1 MLQKV
6 WIKDVRNLSD
16 LLFDLNQKQ
25 HCYIYGGNNQ
35 GKTSILEAI
44 YLASKQYSPIQSDI
58 SDILKIS
65 KNENRDLTSLIID
78 SAKNKKELEQLI
90 RDFSIFS

>member
-1 MLQKV
+1 MNKIISLQKNSLAFV
-6 WIKDVRNLSD
+6 LRRSIGADAPKS
-16 LLFDLNQKQ
+16 FQQQKQ
-25 HCYIYGGNNQ
+25 V
-35 GKTSILEAI
+35 A
-44 YLASKQYSPIQSDI
+44 I

>member
-1 MLQKV
+1 MNKIISLQKNSLAFV
-6 WIKDVRNLSD
+6 LRRSIGTDAPKS
-16 LLFDLNQKQ
+16 FQQQKQ
-25 HCYIYGGNNQ
+25 V
-35 GKTSILEAI
+35 A
-44 YLASKQYSPIQSDI
+44 I

-78 SAKNKKELEQLI
+78 SAKNTTELEQLI